1 MAELRQRKPE
11 KIDEIVPEP
20 KPTGDTPDKTALQIA
35 QERYTKFFTRTK
47 WGAIM
52 ILIFAAII
60 YTGHATLSVAVVLM
74 QIIIFREM
82 INLRY
87 IEAKEKKL
95 KGFRTL
101 HWWFLFTTDFYLYGQ
116 PILHSWVKLIPF
128 KYLEMMQR
136 SHLMISF
143 SFYVIGFLMFVLTLK
158 KNYYKYQF
166 GQLTWTLMTL
176 LVVVGQSHVAIQ
188 NINKGLI
195 WILLPASLI
204 ICNDITAYLWGM
216 TFGKKLISRP
226 LTKLSPNKS
235 WEGFVGALFT
245 TIIFAFFFS
254 RFLAQFRWFTCP
266 QQPVESVWDP
276 FTRLFEPAS
285 TCAVDPTFVP
295 ADFDI
300 PFVGTVQLIPLQLH
314 AVVFALFASLIAP
327 FGGFFASGMKRAYGV
342 KDFDNLF
349 PGHGG
354 MTDRMDCQM
363 LMALFV
369 YVYMATFIRPGIL
382 DTPQIL
388 YYINQLPPIQQKEIF
403 RYLQNSLKNHIS

>member
-1 MAELRQRKPE
+1 
-11 KIDEIVPEP
+11 
-20 KPTGDTPDKTALQIA
+20 
-35 QERYTKFFTRTK
+35 
-47 WGAIM
+47 M
-52 ILIFAAII
+52 ILIFSAIVYSDHTI
-60 YTGHATLSVAVVLM
+60 LCTAVVLM
-74 QIIIFREM
+74 QIVVFREM

-116 PILHSWVKLIPF
+116 PILQSWVKLVPL
-128 KYLEMMQR
+128 KYLEIMQR
-136 SHLMISF
+136 SHLIIAF

-176 LVVVGQSHVAIQ
+176 LVVVGQSHVTIQ
-188 NINKGLI
+188 NINKGLV
-195 WILLPASLI
+195 WLLLPASLI
-204 ICNDITAYLWGM
+204 ICNDIMAYMWGM
-216 TFGKKLISRP
+216 MFGKKFISRP

-235 WEGFVGALFT
+235 WEGFIGALFT
-245 TIIFAFFFS
+245 TIVFAFFFS

-266 QQPVESVWDP
+266 YQPVESLWDP
-276 FTRLFEPAS
+276 ATRLFGPAP
-285 TCAVDPTFVP
+285 TCPADPTFLP
-295 ADFDI
+295 ADYDI
-300 PFVGTVQLIPLQLH
+300 PFIGIVQLLPLQLH
-314 AVVFALFASLIAP
+314 ALVFALFASLIAP

-363 LMALFV
+363 LMSLFV
-369 YVYMATFIRPGIL
+369 YVYVATFIHPGIM

-388 YYINQLPPIQQKEIF
+388 YFINQLPLSEQKDILN
-403 RYLQNSLKNHIS
+403 YLQNTLKDQLK